1 VSTGPPPASIDPRAE
16 MLAAAASLAHGP
28 AHSGGR
34 AVTSDL
40 SIDEALL
47 LHSIG
52 WEPVDLVFGVSVASV
67 PAGVWTWTRAA
78 GEIAAAS
85 NAHNLAVQAAAKRL
99 GRECAAVGGH
109 GVVGVRVG
117 VEVRPHHVDVELMGT
132 AVRPVKGSK
141 SGAEAFV
148 SDLSAR
154 DFTLLSG
161 AGWYPVGLAFGASF
175 VYAPR
180 RGAAA
185 AMRQSGQNIE
195 LTNLTEAMYS
205 ARESAMERMQA
216 SGLAMSAQ
224 GVVAV
229 RITEGPM
236 HFAHHVIGFTAWGTA
251 VRLRADSHQ
260 YVQPRMVLP
269 LDDAVVQFD
278 AESLRGR

>member
-1 VSTGPPPASIDPRAE
+1 VTGAPVPAPIDLGAE
-16 MLAAAASLAHGP
+16 MRAAAASLHG
-28 AHSGGR
+28 AKHAGGR

-67 PAGVWTWTRAA
+67 PAGVWTWTRVP

-85 NAHNLAVQAAAKRL
+85 NAHNLAVRAASTRL

-117 VEVRPHHVDVELMGT
+117 VAVHPHHVDVELMGT

-141 SGAEAFV
+141 APASVFV

-154 DFTLLSG
+154 DFTLLSA

-175 VYAPR
+175 VYSPR

-205 ARESAMERMQA
+205 ARESAMERMQS

-229 RITEGPM
+229 SITEGPM
-236 HFAHHVIGFTAWGTA
+236 HFAHQVIGFTAWGTA
-251 VRLRADSHQ
+251 VRLVADSHRSIE
-260 YVQPRMVLP
+260 PKMVLP
-269 LDDAVVQFD
+269 LDDAVLQFD
-278 AESLRGR
+278 AGSLRGH

>member
-1 VSTGPPPASIDPRAE
+1 MTTSPVPAPIDLRSE
-16 MLAAAASLAHGP
+16 MRAAATSLTHRAP
-28 AHSGGR
+28 HSGGR

-67 PAGVWTWTRAA
+67 PAGVWTWTRVA

-85 NAHNLAVQAAAKRL
+85 NAHNLAVHAASTRL

-117 VEVRPHHVDVELMGT
+117 VAVHPHHVDVELMGT

-141 SGAEAFV
+141 AASVFV

-154 DFTLLSG
+154 DFTLLSA

-185 AMRQSGQNIE
+185 AMRQSGQNVE

-229 RITEGPM
+229 SITEGPM

-251 VRLRADSHQ
+251 VRLVADQHRSI
-260 YVQPRMVLP
+260 VPRMVLP
-269 LDDAVVQFD
+269 LDDAVLQFD